1 MALGIRVSRPSRTGV
16 KPGRAAQEGRG
27 FGVPTAGSA
36 GTAAF
41 HPARPRSH
49 PPPTGRLSPYS
60 PFEQFLAG
68 VTVTR
73 GDRAEPLWLRP
84 PGVFLITLRS
94 LTAAEVRMLEVP
106 GQLAQE
112 VRGHSWCYF
121 HMSTRSH

>member
-1 MALGIRVSRPSRTGV
+1 MASASP
-16 KPGRAAQEGRG
+16 PRG
-27 FGVPTAGSA
+27 QPC

-94 LTAAEVRMLEVP
+94 LTASEVRMLEVP
-106 GQLAQE
+106 E
-112 VRGHSWCYF
+112 
-121 HMSTRSH
+121 